1 MRWKGPKALTPTSG
15 PLGDPDARSGVARST
30 FSRPRP
36 CRWPSPHTYTQAVHQ
51 AERRVTTS
59 TRRRHPCRRRGS
71 RGSLPGR
78 AKGERNRHGVAP
90 TTDGSVGLTCEVFGA
105 LIARVRDRRVRCR
118 GSSPGSRLP
127 ARMLYLCRTV
137 PASRMS
143 LPASP
148 IRDAS
153 SPARSIDREQAHL
166 STEQPPACPH
176 ARFPV
181 ADADPCRSHH
191 PGRPPPQ
198 GPRQARCLTRPP
210 INRPTHPASMLPAS
224 VRLRRR
230 VVFDAVVRRGQRCG
244 HGPLAVHVQVGM
256 PCTSV
261 GFIVS
266 RAVGNSV
273 TRHRVTRQLRHLM
286 RERYRSLPAGTGVVV
301 RALPAAG
308 GRSSADLGN
317 SLDRALER
325 ALVRGRAGSTS
336 RTASS
341 APASS

>member
-1 MRWKGPKALTPTSG
+1 
-15 PLGDPDARSGVARST
+15 
-30 FSRPRP
+30 
-36 CRWPSPHTYTQAVHQ
+36 
-51 AERRVTTS
+51 
-59 TRRRHPCRRRGS
+59 
-71 RGSLPGR
+71 
-78 AKGERNRHGVAP
+78 
-90 TTDGSVGLTCEVFGA
+90 
-105 LIARVRDRRVRCR
+105 
-118 GSSPGSRLP
+118 
-127 ARMLYLCRTV
+127 
-137 PASRMS
+137 
-143 LPASP
+143 
-148 IRDAS
+148 
-153 SPARSIDREQAHL
+153 
-166 STEQPPACPH
+166 
-176 ARFPV
+176 
-181 ADADPCRSHH
+181 
-191 PGRPPPQ
+191 
-198 GPRQARCLTRPP
+198 
-210 INRPTHPASMLPAS
+210 MLPAS

-301 RALPAAG
+301 RALPAAA
-308 GRSSADLGN
+308 GRSTADLGN

-336 RTASS
+336 RTGSS